1 MAPLEVRVA
10 PLEVLL
16 RLTLEVY
23 AAPVEVLSRLTLEV
37 YAAPLVVRVAP
48 LEVLLHLPLRSV
60 RRPLMSVWLP
70 KLLPLEVPCAAPFEV
85 PGGQTLRQNFSI
97 LGVFLPLRPILAIP
111 YHITIQNKRF
121 YTTLPPNSI

>member
-1 MAPLEVRVA
+1 MLPLKVLLQLPSRLCTPPGPCGSPRGLKLLPLEVLLRLTLDVYAA

-23 AAPVEVLSRLTLEV
+23 AAP
-37 YAAPLVVRVAP
+37 LVVRAEP

-85 PGGQTLRQNFSI
+85 PGDKL
-97 LGVFLPLRPILAIP
+97 
-111 YHITIQNKRF
+111 
-121 YTTLPPNSI
+121 